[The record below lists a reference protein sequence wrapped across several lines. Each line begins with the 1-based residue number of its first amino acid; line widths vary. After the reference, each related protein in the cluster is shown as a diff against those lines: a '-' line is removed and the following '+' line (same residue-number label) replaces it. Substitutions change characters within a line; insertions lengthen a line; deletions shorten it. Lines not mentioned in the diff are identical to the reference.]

1 MIERAFVRLMARTG
15 GCVLVLFCFFGMRD
29 NMLGVGGSVSTVSI
43 LGDGAMKG
51 NKVIFNLLH
60 GYPPL
65 SSSGLLAYRLSS

>member
-1 MIERAFVRLMARTG
+1 MGAGGG
-15 GCVLVLFCFFGMRD
+15 GCIGFVLFFGMRD